1 MSTVREHTYIIC
13 AYEESPF
20 LEECIQSLVKQTVG
34 SELIMVT
41 STLNGYICGLADKY
55 EIPLRINTGD
65 KGIVQD
71 WNFAY
76 KQADT
81 KYATIAHQ
89 DDIYSKYY
97 TEIMLKEMKQAEHP
111 LIGFTDYAEIR
122 QGKIVK
128 NNTMLKIKRL
138 MLLPLTVR
146 YLQKSKFVR
155 RRILS
160 FGNPICCPSVTFC
173 KDNLPDTVFLVGFRS
188 DEDWQAWE
196 KLSRRK
202 GDYVYCSRILTYHRI
217 HEESATTA
225 IIGDQIRSKEDY
237 EMFRRFWPECIAK
250 FLAKFY
256 SKSEKSN
263 SLDMGNNK

>member
-1 MSTVREHTYIIC
+1 MSTVREHTFVIC

-20 LEECIQSLVKQTVG
+20 LEECIQSLFRQTVG

-41 STLNGYICGLADKY
+41 STLNGYISNLADKY

-81 KYATIAHQ
+81 KYITIAHQ

-97 TEIMLKEMKQAEHP
+97 TETMLKEMKQAERP

-138 MLLPLTVR
+138 MLLPLTLR
-146 YLQKSKFVR
+146 YLQKSKPVR

-160 FGNPICCPSVTFC
+160 FGCPICCPSVTFY
-173 KDNLPDTVFLVGFRS
+173 KENLPDTIFQVGYRS

-196 KLSRRK
+196 KLSRLK
-202 GDYVYCSRILTYHRI
+202 GDFVYCSRILTYHRI
-217 HEESATTA
+217 HEKSATTS
-225 IIGDQIRSKEDY
+225 IIGDRVRSKEDY
-237 EMFRRFWPECIAK
+237 EMFRRFWPEFIAK
-250 FLAKFY
+250 GLVKFY

-263 SLDMGNNK
+263 SMTSGSKI